1 MHFSMHNLAIVIAWM
16 FHSRKLNNKINTMHE
31 KCLLIVYN
39 DNTSSFEELLEIDN
53 SISVH
58 QKDIQVLVIELY
70 KIMNGLS
77 PIIMKDVFPLN
88 NNLSCNNGNRRIFHS
103 RPIKSVAYGSET
115 LPHHALIIWELVLT
129 HMKSLQSVA
138 SFESAIKKWKLSD
151 CPCRLCRTYIFQ
163 LGFV

>member
-1 MHFSMHNLAIVIAWM
+1 MHNLAIVIAWM

-58 QKDIQVLVIELY
+58 QKNILILAIELY
-70 KIMNGLS
+70 KIVNGLS
-77 PIIMKDVFPLN
+77 PVIMKDVFPLN
-88 NNLSCNNGNRRIFHS
+88 NNLSYNTRNRRTFHS

-115 LPHHALIIWELVLT
+115 LPHL
-129 HMKSLQSVA
+129 
-138 SFESAIKKWKLSD
+138 AIK
-151 CPCRLCRTYIFQ
+151 I
-163 LGFV
+163 